1 MGAFNPKG
9 RTALGL
15 CCIFT
20 IIGASLGNKIQLQAP
35 NGDPVASY
43 KAALYWNTGRVVI
56 DPPIRAV
63 FHHQDH
69 GHSSTDFICGFK
81 LHQRDSVAP
90 PVEIHL
96 SNPVLGTG
104 RLFAKDGVNLSVYD
118 GKDKVDANETSS
130 PTGVYFDFDISAF
143 DCNGPK
149 LQRQSARVPVM
160 LRLTEWETPKFS
172 HPSYAATVAQNSPIG
187 TEVLR
192 VAASEQHGSAS
203 VCRYEIENDP
213 LAVASSGAD
222 GGPPAAVPFDI
233 DGHGSIYLKTPL
245 VANTTKQRFHLRVT
259 ASDCSVPE
267 SRKSSVSVII
277 VVQPAS
283 GVGANNT
290 EHRDTTK
297 PTTLSAKWLNV
308 PKQLVYPAMS
318 GVKLF
323 APSAALSLTGGD
335 KGQCVQNS
343 AVVKISVQSSAWDQ
357 VCERSVRNLYEQ
369 RSVCQV
375 NPASVDLLNPHY
387 SPAKLSSTDSGKA
400 EAEIT
405 LPDCK
410 CCKAADIAAAQ
421 LKKKLLKDQKKAEK
435 KKPLQPKE
443 HHSFDGI
450 QYFMDVPSDV
460 VPKSHML
467 GQQFTLHFWLR
478 HGPMSRDGAKEQ
490 ILCSADERGHN
501 RHHYSVFLHNCKLIL
516 LLRQEYNPH
525 SDDRGLKA
533 AEWRFRLSEVCDSE
547 WHHYAVSFS
556 GGRVKLD
563 IDGNIFA
570 ATADNPQ
577 ILDDYPMH
585 RSPYTATRLT
595 IGACWHSRDGVY
607 HQFFK
612 GSLAGLVL
620 LRNNLESDTVIHC
633 LNHCHEKLD
642 FSTKTQLE
650 PGMSVSLNADYTMIE
665 IKGRNATELAN
676 LFRSIGYINVRR
688 RQDELSSAVKRS
700 IRLDTVVTCS
710 NPKTTVTVDPV
721 TINVEVSDPTP
732 PPPPPS
738 AQTSLASVLLSDRLC
753 ISGPNLLRYKPE
765 ELSSIRGGVS
775 FLQGLE
781 ISLSSSV
788 AKQLDACVLKTSP
801 DFTAVESLIWPVGK
815 ATDSGIEGRVNQR
828 QLLLEGYA
836 SARVYQSLLSRVI
849 YSNNNPIIRYRNFYL
864 TCSVRGGDVV
874 SNDFTVKLSVLHPAA
889 TGGEAKHTV
898 KKQLPDP
905 TPVAMPLP
913 SGLKS
918 DEADVLSSSGLSSD
932 SGLNNENDVGRH
944 HLAESHAVKADKTL
958 LLHHQQSRQE
968 DLLDNGSVSTPVAPI
983 LIGLATAGL
992 VILALG
998 LMYLRYRRSAQSV
1011 GLSGGRGGGGSNG
1024 KTLPVDAESQAEMEW
1039 DNSAL
1044 NITVNPLDNEEN
1056 MSDSGSEDNQEDDY
1070 VEDELNLD
1078 NGSSCSDE
1086 MEDDIDGMTAS
1097 GLLMQ
1102 RSAQIASS
1110 EDELDDESVVVQM
1123 VTGAEAVRYGQ
1134 QQVQQPVVLK
1144 PQLEWDDSSLPD
1156 IKPMIRST
1164 AGTI

>member
-1 MGAFNPKG
+1 

-69 GHSSTDFICGFK
+69 
-81 LHQRDSVAP
+81 
-90 PVEIHL
+90 
-96 SNPVLGTG
+96 
-104 RLFAKDGVNLSVYD
+104 
-118 GKDKVDANETSS
+118 DKVDANETSS

-233 DGHGSIYLKTPL
+233 DGH
-245 VANTTKQRFHLRVT
+245 
-259 ASDCSVPE
+259 D
-267 SRKSSVSVII
+267 
-277 VVQPAS
+277 
-283 GVGANNT
+283 
-290 EHRDTTK
+290 
-297 PTTLSAKWLNV
+297 V

-874 SNDFTVKLSVLHPAA
+874 SNDFTVKL
-889 TGGEAKHTV
+889 
-898 KKQLPDP
+898 PDP